1 MQGDRSRPASAPG
14 VAPLA
19 RLTPVNQID
28 IKSARVGLIGVGNM
42 GEALLVALLK
52 AGTAASQ
59 INFAVRR
66 EERSAELQARYGITA
81 ASIEEMSA
89 SCDVLMIIVKPQDLE
104 TIMERVAPTLK
115 AGALVISFLAGKK
128 IATLE
133 SGLGDPAVVRVM
145 PNTPT
150 LLGAGMAIVSFGK
163 AVRPDQR
170 IFVTDFLAAAGKS
183 IEVEEPL
190 QDAATATSGSGPA
203 YFFAFVE
210 AMIAGA
216 IDMGIDEATAT
227 ALVIQTIVGAAK
239 MLDETGKS
247 ATTLRENVTSPKGV
261 TYEGLK
267 VLGEGDLQGLV
278 LRAMNAAADRSRAMA

>member
-1 MQGDRSRPASAPG
+1 
-14 VAPLA
+14 
-19 RLTPVNQID
+19 
-28 IKSARVGLIGVGNM
+28 M

-52 AGTAASQ
+52 AGAEAKG

-66 EERSAELQARYGITA
+66 PERREEISKRYGITA
-81 ASIEEMSA
+81 SSIEEISA
-89 SCDVLMIIVKPQDLE
+89 ISDVLMIIVKPQDLD
-104 TIMERVAPTLK
+104 TVMERVAPTLK
-115 AGALVISFLAGKK
+115 PGALVISFLAGKK

-133 SGLGDPAVVRVM
+133 AGLGQPAIARVM

-150 LLGAGMAIVSFGK
+150 LLGVGMAIVSFSK
-163 AVRPDQR
+163 NVRADQ
-170 IFVTDFLAAAGKS
+170 INFVKEFLAAAGKS
-183 IEVEEPL
+183 IEVEEEL

-216 IDMGIDEATAT
+216 IEMGIDEATAT
-227 ALVIQTIVGAAK
+227 SLVVQTIVGAAK
-239 MLDETGKS
+239 MLDESGKS

-267 VLGEGDLQGLV
+267 IFGEGDLEGLV
-278 LRAMNAAADRSRAMA
+278 LRAMSAAAERSRALA